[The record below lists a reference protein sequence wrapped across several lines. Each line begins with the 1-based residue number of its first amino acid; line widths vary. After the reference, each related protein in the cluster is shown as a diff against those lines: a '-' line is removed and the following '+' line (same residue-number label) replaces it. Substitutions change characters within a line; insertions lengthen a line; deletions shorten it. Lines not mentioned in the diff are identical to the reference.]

1 MNVSLVKKQIR
12 KIQWPIIKIIGLLI
26 HYFSR
31 IPDENIGESCS
42 VLGRGKSL
50 EKFQGSN
57 RLRAECFFSNLDDK
71 TLAAL
76 GVQHI
81 LDKNLTIV
89 SNYEEPML
97 WKYFWYRLKIRN
109 VYVVMFK
116 ENPDIWRGRRR
127 GYGRLEIYGL
137 KVLFLPVNLE
147 AEFTAKLRN
156 TGLITIHLAA
166 SIHKKIFLYGF
177 DFYQSEYICGSL
189 IEDGMTEKQA
199 QEHRDISSELIRLFY
214 KLVDYW
220 PDVEFEILTYA
231 DLKDSRPNLIIHNQR
246 QKVN

>member
-1 MNVSLVKKQIR
+1 MSLVKKQIR
-12 KIQWPIIKIIGLLI
+12 KIQWPIVKVIGFLI

-42 VLGRGKSL
+42 VLGRGESL
-50 EKFQGSN
+50 EGFKESN
-57 RLRAECFFSNLDDK
+57 RLQAECFLANFHDK

-89 SNYEEPML
+89 SNYDEPILM
-97 WKYFWYRLKIRN
+97 KYLWYRLKIRN

-116 ENPDIWRGRRR
+116 ENPDIWRGRCR

-137 KVLFLPVNLE
+137 KVLFLPDNLD

-156 TGLITIHLAA
+156 TGLIAIHLAA
-166 SIHKKIFLYGF
+166 STHKKIFLYGF
-177 DFYQSEYICGSL
+177 DFYQSKYVCGGL
-189 IEDGMTEKQA
+189 TENNMTEKQA
-199 QEHRDISSELIRLFY
+199 QELRDISSELIRLFY
-214 KLVDYW
+214 KVVDYW
-220 PDVEFEILTYA
+220 PDVEFEISTYA
-231 DLKDSRPNLIIHNQR
+231 VLKDSRPNLKIHNQK
-246 QKVN
+246 QEVN